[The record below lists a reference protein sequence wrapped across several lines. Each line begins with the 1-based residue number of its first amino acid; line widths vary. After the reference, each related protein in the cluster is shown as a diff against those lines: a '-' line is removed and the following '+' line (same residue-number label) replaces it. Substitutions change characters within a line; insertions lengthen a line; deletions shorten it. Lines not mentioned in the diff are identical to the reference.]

1 MKAGRGPLSNGSP
14 WGDPLPCVACVVCGS
29 TDIAVRTRHFNPFF
43 YCRRCRG
50 IRKVKHLPK
59 PSEARREG
67 R

>member
-1 MKAGRGPLSNGSP
+1 MSP
-14 WGDPLPCVACVVCGS
+14 PLPVVVCLVCYS
-29 TDIAVRTRHFNPFF
+29 TDVVVRTRNFKVSF